1 MHKKIEEEI
10 LHVIQWLTKEHEL
23 KEHDINR
30 LKKVL
35 IEIAHNYFGDRFYSG
50 KNIDNIE
57 FEYGAWFNPNI
68 HSYLSKIPHDKVFE
82 LFEDNDIN
90 DLYNLDYLFD
100 QIDFNL
106 FYTYDELTNI
116 IKSFITYLLN
126 NRNEIISTGFP
137 LKSFESSL
145 WFYTNLSKLY
155 PVKIPYLILRKEK
168 DKYGNFL
175 LEYHWR
181 ETPRNSIHLSN
192 LENQD
197 FFNASYIKDYSF
209 QNIDLIERT
218 RPILFDLKIEILNIL
233 LNSLLNKNYLR
244 LWDQCFKCISGKMPI
259 EDFRSFNKI
268 DEMKDTI
275 PPGISTDK
283 NQKNL
288 SNNMLHSDYFF
299 EKGGLA
305 QIIELIFH
313 IEKELRLGPIN
324 EIKTKLLDLGKN
336 KKMSTYYDLLLNIN
350 ISDLFTIGKEY
361 FKKYK
366 EENRY
371 KVFFKDRL
379 SNDLKKSF
387 NTSLSDKPDISD
399 SIKQIIN
406 SLMNKINSKT
416 DSTESRNTSKTNTNN
431 IIPIKL
437 PPNTKWGHIIIQF
450 IDNENIKIT
459 APDNFKYKA
468 NYTEM
473 GFKDKKKLCP
483 NSQWRFLQLLSL
495 REGHLSWKDLTEKPE
510 AIKQKD
516 IEKLINQAKKRKQL
530 LKDKLKEYFQ
540 INEDP
545 FFDYREKDAYEV
557 KFHLFPQKH
566 IQEILQ

>member
-10 LHVIQWLTKEHEL
+10 FSVIKWLTREHEL

-30 LKKVL
+30 LKKIL
-35 IEIAHNYFGDRFYSG
+35 IKIAHNYFGDRFYSG
-50 KNIDNIE
+50 KDIDNIE
-57 FEYGAWFNPNI
+57 LEYRLWFKPNI
-68 HSYLSKIPHDKVFE
+68 HSCLSKIPHHKVFE
-82 LFEDNDIN
+82 LFENNDIN
-90 DLYNLDYLFD
+90 DLCDLEYLFD

-106 FYTYDELTNI
+106 FYTYEELNNI
-116 IKSFITYLLN
+116 IKSFITYLLY

-145 WFYTNLSKLY
+145 WFYKNLSKLY
-155 PVKIPYLILRKEK
+155 PVKIPYLILRKGK
-168 DKYGNFL
+168 DKDGNFL

-197 FFNASYIKDYSF
+197 YFNASYIKDYSF
-209 QNIDLIERT
+209 QNIDLIEKT
-218 RPILFDLKIEILNIL
+218 RPILFDLKIEISNIL

-244 LWDQCFKCISGKMPI
+244 LWDQCYKCISGKIPI
-259 EDFRSFNKI
+259 EDFKSFNII
-268 DEMKDTI
+268 DGIKDTI
-275 PPGISTDK
+275 PPGISNDK

-305 QIIELIFH
+305 QIIELIFY

-336 KKMSTYYDLLLNIN
+336 KKISTYYDLLLNIN
-350 ISDLFTIGKEY
+350 ISDLFTIGEEY
-361 FKKYK
+361 LKKYE

-387 NTSLSDKPDISD
+387 NTSLSNKPDISD
-399 SIKQIIN
+399 SIEQIIN

-416 DSTESRNTSKTNTNN
+416 DFIELRNASKTNTNN

-437 PPNTKWGHIIIQF
+437 PPNTKWEHIVIQF
-450 IDNENIKIT
+450 IDKETIKING
-459 APDNFKYKA
+459 PDSFSQVV
-468 NYTEM
+468 TFREM
-473 GFKDKKKLCP
+473 GFANKKMPENPPTKL
-483 NSQWRFLQLLSL
+483 WDLLYTFALTRGTLSWDLL
-495 REGHLSWKDLTEKPE
+495 REKVKNPDLIYRSLQNARK
-510 AIKQKD
+510 
-516 IEKLINQAKKRKQL
+516 NKQL
-530 LKDKLKEYFQ
+530 VSDKLKLFFN
-540 INEDP
+540 INDDP
-545 FFDYREKDAYEV
+545 IVYNRKEKIYQT
-557 KFHLFPQKH
+557 KFLIRPQNH
-566 IQEILQ
+566 ICNY

>member
-10 LHVIQWLTKEHEL
+10 LHVIKWLTGEHEL
-23 KEHDINR
+23 KEQDINR
-30 LKKVL
+30 LKKIL
-35 IEIAHNYFGDRFYSG
+35 IDIAHNYFGDRFYSG
-50 KNIDNIE
+50 KNIVEELDW
-57 FEYGAWFNPNI
+57 GAWFQPNI
-68 HSYLSKIPHDKVFE
+68 HSYLSNLPHHKVFE
-82 LFEDNDIN
+82 LFKDNDIN
-90 DLYNLDYLFD
+90 DLYNLDYFFD
-100 QIDFNL
+100 QVDFKL
-106 FYTYDELTNI
+106 FYTYEELNNI

-155 PVKIPYLILRKEK
+155 PVKIPYLILRKGK
-168 DKYGNFL
+168 DTDGNFL

-192 LENQD
+192 SKNQD
-197 FFNASYIKDYSF
+197 FFNASYNKDYPF
-209 QNIDLIERT
+209 PNTDLIERT

-244 LWDQCFKCISGKMPI
+244 LWDQCFKCISDKISI
-259 EDFRSFNKI
+259 EDFKSFNKI
-268 DEMKDTI
+268 DEIKDTI

-283 NQKNL
+283 NHKNL

-324 EIKTKLLDLGKN
+324 ELKTRLLDLGKN
-336 KKMSTYYDLLLNIN
+336 KKISTYYDLLLNIN

-387 NTSLSDKPDISD
+387 EASSSDKPYISD
-399 SIKQIIN
+399 SIEQIIN
-406 SLMNKINSKT
+406 SIMNKINSKT
-416 DSTESRNTSKTNTNN
+416 DFIESRNTSKANTNN

-437 PPNTKWGHIIIQF
+437 PPNTKWEHIVIQF
-450 IDNENIKIT
+450 IDNEKIKIT
-459 APDNFKYKA
+459 APKNFKHIADYR
-468 NYTEM
+468 EM
-473 GFKDKKKLCP
+473 GFEDKRRIFP
-483 NSQWRFLQLLSL
+483 NTQWIFLRLLSL
-495 REGHLSWKDLTEKPE
+495 KKGYLSWEDLPK
-510 AIKQKD
+510 ACNVIKEEDRK
-516 IEKLINQAKKRKQL
+516 KLIDQAKKKKQFI
-530 LKDKLKEYFQ
+530 KKLFMAYFK

-545 FFDYREKDAYEV
+545 FYDYNKKKGYQTKFNLLPQEHLQKD
-557 KFHLFPQKH
+557 FQ
-566 IQEILQ
+566 